1 MRRLYLQVYMTVAAS
16 LVVFGALV
24 SVLWMVVSER
34 ADNRDLL
41 DGVGAIALEI
51 LPGPEQPLPA
61 LQDALEG
68 IQASLPVVL
77 AVDDA
82 SGRRLALAGGDMP
95 ELPVGRTSSG
105 RLLAR
110 GFGPVWSIALEDGRW
125 LLVRPLRFRGPPLA
139 RLIVL
144 LGLLAVAVALASYPL
159 VRGTTR
165 RLERLQQRVED
176 LGSGDLT
183 ARVRV
188 EGRDEVAALAQS
200 FNDAAARIETL
211 VNAHKTLLANASHE
225 LRTPLTRLRMH
236 LDLLGEDAIPAR
248 SAEAARDIAE
258 LDQLVGEILLASR
271 LDAGAG
277 RTQQEI
283 VDLLALLA
291 EECARSG
298 AELAGEPT
306 QLRGD
311 PELLR
316 RLFRNLLENARR
328 HGGGEVEVG
337 VGERDG
343 RIEVRVCDRGPGI
356 SEDERERIFE
366 AFYRPARTRESGDGG
381 SGLGLAI
388 ARQIAEQHEG
398 RVTCQP
404 REGGGSCFVVSVPP
418 NARGCRLAQCSS
430 SRSDL

>member
-1 MRRLYLQVYMTVAAS
+1 MRRLYLQIYLTVAAS

-24 SVLWMVVSER
+24 SLLWMVVFER
-34 ADNRDLL
+34 ADNRDLI

-51 LPGPEQPLPA
+51 LPGHEQPLPA
-61 LQDALEG
+61 LQDALEE
-68 IQASLPVVL
+68 IHTRLPVVL

-82 SGRRLALAGGDMP
+82 SGRRLAVAGGDMP
-95 ELPVGRTSSG
+95 LVPAGRTSSG
-105 RLLAR
+105 RFLAP
-110 GFGPVWSIALEDGRW
+110 GFGPVWALALEDGRW
-125 LLVRPLRFRGPPLA
+125 LLVRPLHPRGPPLA
-139 RLIVL
+139 RLFVL

-165 RLERLQQRVED
+165 RLERLQQRVEA

-188 EGRDEVAALAQS
+188 EGRDEVAALARS

-236 LDLLGEDAIPAR
+236 LEMLGEEATPAHR
-248 SAEAARDIAE
+248 AEAAREIAE

-277 RTQQEI
+277 TAQPEI

-298 AELAGEPT
+298 AELTGEPA

-311 PELLR
+311 PDLLR
-316 RLFRNLLENARR
+316 RLFRNLLENAQR

-343 RIEVRVCDRGPGI
+343 RIEVRICDRGPGI
-356 SEDERERIFE
+356 SEDERDRIFE
-366 AFYRPARTRESGDGG
+366 AFYRPARTREYGTRGT
-381 SGLGLAI
+381 GLGLAI
-388 ARQIAEQHEG
+388 ARQIAEQHKG
-398 RVTCQP
+398 QVSCQP
-404 REGGGSCFVVSVPP
+404 RDAGGSCFVVSLAVT
-418 NARGCRLAQCSS
+418 RGDAG
-430 SRSDL
+430 

>member
-1 MRRLYLQVYMTVAAS
+1 M
-16 LVVFGALV
+16 
-24 SVLWMVVSER
+24 
-34 ADNRDLL
+34 
-41 DGVGAIALEI
+41 
-51 LPGPEQPLPA
+51 LPGPEQPLSA
-61 LQDALEG
+61 LQDALEDL
-68 IQASLPVVL
+68 QARLPVAL
-77 AVDDA
+77 AVEDA
-82 SGRRLALAGGDMP
+82 SGRRLAVVGGDMP
-95 ELPVGRTSSG
+95 KLPVGRASSG
-105 RLLAR
+105 RFLAR
-110 GFGPVWSIALEDGRW
+110 GFGPVWALALNDGRW
-125 LLVRPLRFRGPPLA
+125 LLVRPLHPPGPPLA

-200 FNDAAARIETL
+200 FNDAATRIETL

-236 LDLLGEDAIPAR
+236 LDLPGEEAQPAHR
-248 SAEAARDIAE
+248 AEAARDIAE

-277 RTQQEI
+277 TTRQENL
-283 VDLLALLA
+283 DLLGLLA

-298 AELAGEPT
+298 AELTGEPA

-311 PELLR
+311 PDLLR
-316 RLFRNLLENARR
+316 RLFRNLLENALR
-328 HGGGEVEVG
+328 HGGGAVEVG
-337 VGERDG
+337 VGERDK
-343 RIEVRVCDRGPGI
+343 RIEVRICDRGPGI
-356 SEDERERIFE
+356 PEDERERIFE
-366 AFYRPARTRESGDGG
+366 AFYRPARTRESGNGG

-388 ARQIAEQHEG
+388 ARQIAEQHKG
-398 RVTCQP
+398 RVSCQP
-404 REGGGSCFVVSVPP
+404 RDGGGSCFVVSLPLT
-418 NARGCRLAQCSS
+418 RGDAS
-430 SRSDL
+430 

>member
-1 MRRLYLQVYMTVAAS
+1 MRRLYLQIYLTVAAS

-41 DGVGAIALEI
+41 GGVGAIALEL
-51 LPGPEQPLPA
+51 LPGPEEPLPA
-61 LQDALEG
+61 LQNALEDLH
-68 IQASLPVVL
+68 ARLPVAL

-82 SGRRLALAGGDMP
+82 SGRRLAAVGGEMP
-95 ELPVGRTSSG
+95 ALPVGRMASG
-105 RLLAR
+105 RFLAR
-110 GFGPVWSIALEDGRW
+110 GFGPVWALALEDGRW
-125 LLVRPLRFRGPPLA
+125 LLVRPLHPRGPPLA

-159 VRGTTR
+159 VRRTTR
-165 RLERLQQRVED
+165 RLERLQQRVQD

-188 EGRDEVAALAQS
+188 EGRDEVAALARS

-211 VNAHKTLLANASHE
+211 VSAHKTLLANTSHE

-236 LDLLGEDAIPAR
+236 LDMLGDEARPAHR
-248 SAEAARDIAE
+248 AEAARDIAE
-258 LDQLVGEILLASR
+258 LDQLVSEILLASR
-271 LDAGAG
+271 LDAGAEPK
-277 RTQQEI
+277 QQEI

-298 AELAGEPT
+298 AELTGEPA

-311 PELLR
+311 PDLLR

-328 HGGGEVEVG
+328 HGGGKVEVG
-337 VGERDG
+337 VGERDR
-343 RIEVRVCDRGPGI
+343 RIEVWVCDRGPGI
-356 SEDERERIFE
+356 PEDERERIFE
-366 AFYRPARTRESGDGG
+366 PFYRPARTRGNGSGGA
-381 SGLGLAI
+381 GLGLALV
-388 ARQIAEQHEG
+388 RQIAEQHKG
-398 RVTCQP
+398 RVRCQA
-404 REGGGSCFVVSVPP
+404 RDGGGSCFVVTLPLT
-418 NARGCRLAQCSS
+418 RGNTG
-430 SRSDL
+430 

>member
-1 MRRLYLQVYMTVAAS
+1 MHRLYLQIYLTVVAS

-24 SVLWMVVSER
+24 SVLWMMVSER

-61 LQDALEG
+61 LQNALVDL
-68 IQASLPVVL
+68 QARLPVVL

-82 SGRRLALAGGDMP
+82 SGRRLAVVGGDMP

-105 RLLAR
+105 RFLAQ
-110 GFGPVWSIALEDGRW
+110 GFGPVWALALQDGRW
-125 LLVRPLRFRGPPLA
+125 LLVRPLHPRGPPLA

-159 VRGTTR
+159 VRRTTR

-183 ARVRV
+183 ARVSV
-188 EGRDEVAALAQS
+188 EGRDEVAALARS
-200 FNDAAARIETL
+200 FNDAAARIEKL
-211 VNAHKTLLANASHE
+211 VNAHKTLLANTSHE

-236 LDLLGEDAIPAR
+236 VDMLGDEASPAHR
-248 SAEAARDIAE
+248 AEAARDIAE

-271 LDAGAG
+271 LDAGAETT
-277 RTQQEI
+277 RQEI

-291 EECARSG
+291 EECTRSG
-298 AELAGEPT
+298 AELTGEPA
-306 QLRGD
+306 QLQGD
-311 PELLR
+311 PDLLR

-337 VGERDG
+337 VGEQDK
-343 RIEVRVCDRGPGI
+343 RIEVWVCDRGPGI

-366 AFYRPARTRESGDGG
+366 AFYRPARSRESGSEGA
-381 SGLGLAI
+381 GLGLALV
-388 ARQIAEQHEG
+388 RQIAEQHKG
-398 RVTCQP
+398 RVSCQP
-404 REGGGSCFVVSVPP
+404 RDGGGSCFVVSLPLTCA
-418 NARGCRLAQCSS
+418 NTG
-430 SRSDL
+430 

>member
-1 MRRLYLQVYMTVAAS
+1 MRRLYLQIYLTVAAS

-24 SVLWMVVSER
+24 SALWMVVSER

-41 DGVGAIALEI
+41 AGVGAIALEI

-61 LQDALEG
+61 LQAALAD
-68 IQASLPVVL
+68 IQARLPVVL

-82 SGRRLALAGGDMP
+82 SGRRLAVAGGDMP
-95 ELPVGRTSSG
+95 LLPAGRTSSG
-105 RLLAR
+105 RFLAR
-110 GFGPVWSIALEDGRW
+110 GFGPVWALALEDGRW
-125 LLVRPLRFRGPPLA
+125 LLVRGLHPRGPPLA

-188 EGRDEVAALAQS
+188 EGRDEVAALARS

-236 LDLLGEDAIPAR
+236 LDMLGEEATPAHR
-248 SAEAARDIAE
+248 AEAARDIAE

-271 LDAGAG
+271 LDAGSG
-277 RTQQEI
+277 TTHQEH

-298 AELAGEPT
+298 AELTGEPA

-311 PELLR
+311 PDLLR

-343 RIEVRVCDRGPGI
+343 RIEVRICDRGPGV

-366 AFYRPARTRESGDGG
+366 AFYRPARTRESGNGG
-381 SGLGLAI
+381 TGLGLAI
-388 ARQIAEQHEG
+388 ARQIAEQHKG
-398 RVTCQP
+398 QVSCQP
-404 REGGGSCFVVSVPP
+404 RDGGGSCFVVSL
-418 NARGCRLAQCSS
+418 ALTRGDAG
-430 SRSDL
+430 